1 MPEGLARK
9 VRMKREGTLP
19 LLPAG
24 NTLSEFAIGFATK
37 IARAGLWAGVDSC
50 AREMRVPMTIT
61 IASAMKA
68 VACALAL
75 CGTVRLFAHGNYLRK
90 RRVSRPRA

>member
-1 MPEGLARK
+1 MLA
-9 VRMKREGTLP
+9 T
-19 LLPAG
+19 G
-24 NTLSEFAIGFATK
+24 NTLSEFAVGFATK

-68 VACALAL
+68 AACALAL
-75 CGTVRLFAHGNYLRK
+75 CGTVRLFAHGDFLRK
-90 RRVSRPRA
+90 RDVSRTRG